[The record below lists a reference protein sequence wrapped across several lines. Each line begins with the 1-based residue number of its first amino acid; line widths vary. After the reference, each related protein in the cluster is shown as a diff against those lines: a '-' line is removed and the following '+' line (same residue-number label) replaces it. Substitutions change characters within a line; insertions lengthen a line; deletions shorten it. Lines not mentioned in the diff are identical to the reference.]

1 MSEEKFQFNELIQE
15 YLDKRI
21 EQHKTSL
28 ELKQIIR
35 RIYYLKKNFRNK
47 ETEEFE
53 LEKGKVKL
61 KKYVSKFSSVL
72 KKDFQNLS
80 SKEKREIFIT
90 GLLRIKFALN
100 LNKYQKHIEQNKK
113 TPVDAYVQERKRTH
127 EFYLN
132 ILSSEKVQ
140 KELKDYKKALEHK
153 WKIWDA
159 EIFSTEDELEEFLE
173 HDNEL
178 TSELMEEIQPD
189 PYYFSDDD
197 PADMLEVERDEKGY
211 EEEKYSKEDD
221 DVLDNG
227 FFNYKEEDK

>member
-1 MSEEKFQFNELIQE
+1 M
-15 YLDKRI
+15 
-21 EQHKTSL
+21 
-28 ELKQIIR
+28 
-35 RIYYLKKNFRNK
+35 
-47 ETEEFE
+47 
-53 LEKGKVKL
+53 
-61 KKYVSKFSSVL
+61 
-72 KKDFQNLS
+72 
-80 SKEKREIFIT
+80 
-90 GLLRIKFALN
+90 
-100 LNKYQKHIEQNKK
+100 
-113 TPVDAYVQERKRTH
+113 
-127 EFYLN
+127 
-132 ILSSEKVQ
+132 SSEKVQ

-227 FFNYKEEDK
+227 FLITKRKINRIYV